1 MKIILSVLVLFSILS
16 ANMELF
22 DKYRKGNEWQKEMD
36 KTLFSNEYINYLLK
50 DKDVRFGY
58 YDNPVNIIVCYK
70 KKRQLSVYKYDDKP
84 ILEKQFTKILTG
96 KNPGNKWLEG
106 DDKTPIGVYELKYK
120 IDDDKLNDFYGPL
133 AYPTNYPNLY
143 DSYLGK
149 TGHGI
154 WIHGFPKDNPNR
166 DFNTKGCIALPNNEL
181 INFSNLINYK
191 KSILIIDTNNLPTTN
206 KKNISIILKDLF
218 KWRYAWKYNDL
229 DTYLSFYD
237 KQNFK
242 KDNKIDF
249 NAFVEM
255 KKQIFSRQKNKI
267 IKFKNLEIIP
277 YPSKDKNLYEV
288 LFDEYFKANGSL
300 YQGKK
305 ILYLRLIDNKISI
318 FLEN

>member
-1 MKIILSVLVLFSILS
+1 MKIILSVIVLFSILS

-84 ILEKQFTKILTG
+84 ILEKQFNRILTG

-206 KKNISIILKDLF
+206 KQNISTILKDLF

-242 KDNKIDF
+242 KDNKINF
-249 NAFVEM
+249 QNFTKM
-255 KKQIFSRQKNKI
+255 KKQIFSRQKNKV

>member
-255 KKQIFSRQKNKI
+255 KKQIFSRQKNKV

>member
-206 KKNISIILKDLF
+206 KQNISTILKDLF